1 MKVKFYVGSM
11 ESNFCDG
18 EEIHILTRLDY
29 VLTAHS
35 DEATDQ
41 LDAMLRATGKE
52 FIRSDNNCMAAIEIS
67 VLNRIE
73 VQP

>member
-1 MKVKFYVGSM
+1 MKVKFYVGAV
-11 ESNFCDG
+11 ESNFCDR

-41 LDAMLRATGKE
+41 LDTMLRAAGKE
-52 FIRSDNNCMAAIEIS
+52 FIRSDNHVTACVEIS
-67 VLNRIE
+67 VLSRIE

>member
-1 MKVKFYVGSM
+1 VKVKFYVGAV
-11 ESNFCDG
+11 ESNFWDG
-18 EEIHILTRLDY
+18 QEAHILTRLDY

-41 LDAMLRATGKE
+41 LDIMLRTAGKE
-52 FIRSDNNCMAAIEIS
+52 FIRSDSHYMAAIEIS